1 MNRVRV
7 SGFTLIELLIVIAI
21 IGILAAV
28 LIPNLLNAR
37 TQAQERA
44 AQLYSSVV
52 YTALMAVLASDT
64 QLSAADVAGG
74 TFNCGAGAAATVSVV
89 IGSDTHPYG
98 WSAAPGSVTGC
109 TVTAASE
116 TLQVAITTAHNST
129 YVNGVRQ

>member
-1 MNRVRV
+1 MNR
-7 SGFTLIELLIVIAI
+7 SGLTLVELLIVIAI

-37 TQAQERA
+37 SQAQERT
-44 AQLYSSVV
+44 AQVYSLVV
-52 YTALMAVLASDT
+52 FTALMAVLSSDAELT
-64 QLSAADVAGG
+64 AADVAGG

-109 TVTAASE
+109 TVSAVDESLA
-116 TLQVAITTAHNST
+116 VAITTIHGST
-129 YVNGVRQ
+129 FVNGVRQ